1 MVLPAVKWLVPVCP
15 ALRPAHSQSSDV
27 EFTPPEAAVSTSADT
42 TAPPSPDVSN
52 PAPRLQH
59 RVIALLIKMSDLKG
73 GWLALFHFFCLP
85 PKCGQQRSCAQLTL
99 VM

>member
-1 MVLPAVKWLVPVCP
+1 MWNL
-15 ALRPAHSQSSDV
+15 
-27 EFTPPEAAVSTSADT
+27 TPPEAAVSTSADT